1 MTDTEERDARASREL
16 MRDWAARWVE
26 VDPPVEYGAASASI
40 RRQILIA
47 KRSIRQ
53 FATYEGPYLPSRTLY
68 RRMCEMDDVLLRV
81 VFGALPKAERDRIDA
96 EAEASVKKHG
106 SVKAAFRAITIR
118 DRFGIPRL

>member
-1 MTDTEERDARASREL
+1 MTDTEEKAAIAAREL
-16 MRDWAARWVE
+16 MQDWAARWVE
-26 VDPPVEYGAASASI
+26 VDPKVEHGAASASI

-47 KRSIRQ
+47 KRNIRQ
-53 FATYEGPYLPSRTLY
+53 FATYEGQYLPSRTLY
-68 RRMCEMDDVLLRV
+68 RRMCEMDDTLLRV

-106 SVKAAFRAITIR
+106 SVKEAFRAIAIR